1 MTKRRQARELV
12 LKGLYAYEIYPRDVD
27 EIFNELIRDSALEE
41 DHRVF
46 ARYYMELVVKNIE
59 LLDREITRLAENWD
73 LGRIAIIDKIILRMA
88 LCEIRFMPDIP
99 EKVSVNEAI
108 DLAKEYS
115 TTESSGFVNG
125 ILDAA
130 MSKAPRTPPAESS

>member
-41 DHRVF
+41 DHRKF

-59 LLDREITRLAENWD
+59 LLDQEITRLAENWD

-130 MSKAPRTPPAESS
+130 MSKSSRIPPAETS